1 MQIAIA
7 QDGEGEFLMSD
18 ELIRERDFYRAKLKE
33 TNARVKSLEYENAEL
48 VKRDQDLS
56 KRLAENANRGT
67 YRPRPKRFN

>member
-1 MQIAIA
+1 MKQ
-7 QDGEGEFLMSD
+7 E

-33 TNARVKSLEYENAEL
+33 TVARAEL

>member
-1 MQIAIA
+1 
-7 QDGEGEFLMSD
+7 MSD
-18 ELIRERDFYRAKLKE
+18 ELIRDRDFYRAKLKE

>member
-1 MQIAIA
+1 
-7 QDGEGEFLMSD
+7 MSD

-33 TNARVKSLEYENAEL
+33 TSARVKSLEYENAEL

>member
-33 TNARVKSLEYENAEL
+33 TNARVKSLEYDNAEL

>member
-1 MQIAIA
+1 
-7 QDGEGEFLMSD
+7 MSD

-33 TNARVKSLEYENAEL
+33 TNARVKSLEYDNAEL

-67 YRPRPKRFN
+67 YRPRPKRFNQGVRPEYDGKLLF

>member
-1 MQIAIA
+1 MQIEIA

>member
-1 MQIAIA
+1 
-7 QDGEGEFLMSD
+7 MSD

-33 TNARVKSLEYENAEL
+33 TNARVKSLEYDNAEL

-56 KRLAENANRGT
+56 KRLAENASRGT

>member
-1 MQIAIA
+1 
-7 QDGEGEFLMSD
+7 MSD

-48 VKRDQDLS
+48 VKLDQDLS